1 MKALRNF
8 LILMLATTILSSCTK
23 HKIEGSGNIVA
34 QERALDDFENVVI
47 KSVIKTNVTY
57 GTDFSVVVRTDAV
70 AINKVHTHVSNN
82 SLIIDLDEHY
92 NYHHIS
98 FEVDVVMPSI
108 TRLEHQGVSDSKLTG
123 FYGLGTLDV
132 MHDGVGD
139 LRISGTSSQFNV
151 THTGVGDLHAFD
163 LSSDSCHAD
172 LDGVGNIE
180 LSVSELLE
188 GHLTGVGNIYY
199 SGSPTVN
206 VIDTGVGSVIQVN

>member
-1 MKALRNF
+1 LD
-8 LILMLATTILSSCTK
+8 
-23 HKIEGSGNIVA
+23 GSGNIVT
-34 QERALDDFENVVI
+34 QDRALDDFENVVI

-82 SLIIDLDEHY
+82 TLVIDLDEHY

-98 FEVDVVMPSI
+98 FEVDVIMPSI
-108 TRLEHQGVSDSKLTG
+108 SRLEHQGVSDSKLSG

-132 MHDGVGD
+132 LHDGVGA
-139 LRISGTSSQFNV
+139 LRVSGSSSQFNV
-151 THTGVGDLHAFD
+151 THTGVGDLHAYD
-163 LSSDSCHAD
+163 LSTDSCHAD
-172 LDGVGNIE
+172 LNGVGNIE
-180 LSVSELLE
+180 LTVSDLLE
-188 GHLTGVGNIYY
+188 GHLTGVGNIYF